1 MRKNLFFKEKRGNRK
16 ARKRKKCVCVCG
28 GGAREKH
35 WPCQVSIAKAE
46 ITMKIMIADK

>member
-16 ARKRKKCVCVCG
+16 ARKRKKVCVSV
-28 GGAREKH
+28 GGAHEKH

-46 ITMKIMIADK
+46 TTMKIMIADK